1 VSDDDTDDFTPE
13 DRAAVG
19 KAWRELIED
28 KTHGGKLHYSP
39 VPIRGMPAPGSFR
52 IPKDIFA
59 ALGNGD
65 LKVSGLIVHQM
76 FGIETT
82 PTTRQSS
89 TAMLCASSGM
99 VVLPPAARCSKSSSH
114 RCAGSLAKVSSS
126 RTTVSSTM
134 TATTDGSLND
144 DLALN

>member
-52 IPKDIFA
+52 ITKDIFA

-65 LKVSGLIVHQM
+65 LKVGGLIVHQM
-76 FGIETT
+76 FGIEDDPDD
-82 PTTRQSS
+82 PTIIH
-89 TAMLCASSGM
+89 GD
-99 VVLPPAARCSKSSSH
+99 VVRIIGD
-114 RCAGSLAKVSSS
+114 GSLATGRKVLEKFVAQVRRQS
-126 RTTVSSTM
+126 RESVVL
-134 TATTDGSLND
+134 AHNGLQHDDGNHGWFVKR
-144 DLALN
+144 